1 MGLISGLGA
10 ATRYPVGITVVI
22 PCFYLLLSG
31 SDNLPSWKTRTRQR
45 IKDFLSG
52 PLWLISLGF
61 GIGLFLGHPML
72 FLNPSGVAK
81 AITGETLKYAS
92 LHQFSVSQLL
102 NLAVVWKYITYVL
115 PFATYPLLWTVFYG
129 AILYLIFSP
138 PLYRI
143 AMPILIFS
151 LSYLYL
157 MGKGYLGPYFAR
169 VTMLLF
175 PGFCILTGI
184 VYADL
189 QSRLKSNRA
198 LAVVLTGALLLIVS
212 SSVVFGVAYDRAM
225 QQRDVRQVVQ
235 EDLQKS
241 IGEAPATIGIW
252 HYGPS
257 FYTVMPAAKP
267 LSSQKITVQLQESP
281 GQNADFFLVGF
292 PTEIGPAE
300 IRATVQQVEAQGKFQ
315 YARRYRVPVKIL
327 GHEFN
332 LRRFP
337 QDMTYPFPTI
347 LLFRARAPT

>member
-1 MGLISGLGA
+1 
-10 ATRYPVGITVVI
+10 
-22 PCFYLLLSG
+22 
-31 SDNLPSWKTRTRQR
+31 
-45 IKDFLSG
+45 
-52 PLWLISLGF
+52 
-61 GIGLFLGHPML
+61 
-72 FLNPSGVAK
+72 
-81 AITGETLKYAS
+81 
-92 LHQFSVSQLL
+92 
-102 NLAVVWKYITYVL
+102 
-115 PFATYPLLWTVFYG
+115 LLWTVFYG

-241 IGEAPATIGIW
+241 IGEAPATIGI
-252 HYGPS
+252 
-257 FYTVMPAAKP
+257 
-267 LSSQKITVQLQESP
+267 
-281 GQNADFFLVGF
+281 
-292 PTEIGPAE
+292 
-300 IRATVQQVEAQGKFQ
+300 
-315 YARRYRVPVKIL
+315 
-327 GHEFN
+327 
-332 LRRFP
+332 
-337 QDMTYPFPTI
+337 
-347 LLFRARAPT
+347 